1 MGVGLIGQATGL
13 FAATNIDDIVVLAL
27 FFGQAKGRAAA
38 LQVVLGWYAGYVV
51 VLAGVVAVGVVGA
64 RLLPESVIPL
74 LGLLPL
80 VLGLRAAWRTWRT
93 WRAGRVGGPTSGD
106 EDFAWTAAGP
116 GVGTTAA
123 VSLANGGDNIG
134 VYVPVFTASRPGEQL
149 VYVVVFLVLIA
160 VWCAAGRL
168 VASRPVVARAMTRWG
183 HIVLPVVLIGLGL
196 SILIEGHVSG

>member
-1 MGVGLIGQATGL
+1 MSVELIGQAAGL
-13 FAATNIDDIVVLAL
+13 FVATNIDDIVVLAV
-27 FFGQAKGRAAA
+27 FFGRVKTRAGA
-38 LQVVLGWYAGYVV
+38 LKVVVGWYVGYLV
-51 VLAGVVAVGVVGA
+51 VLAGVLAVGVLGA
-64 RLLPESVIPL
+64 KLLPESAVPL

-80 VLGLRAAWRTWRT
+80 ALGLHAAWRMWRE
-93 WRAGRVGGPTSGD
+93 RSSRVGGPSSD
-106 EDFAWTAAGP
+106 DVARWTAAGP